1 LIKSNPNIF
10 RFSQKEFASN
20 SENIRN
26 RNKNKLNL
34 LPILQK
40 LNKSNS
46 EQNKTQSLFSL
57 LDSFFRKNI
66 SEKENILEILE
77 KFLYEII
84 KTGEKLEE
92 IFKFLFENLRKEK
105 QIDFNLKNILINELW
120 NHLIEDDLIFLLLK
134 FSKTNENYK
143 FITAKQKEYLELI
156 ENGVK
161 YTNKQYK
168 DLKSFFKIKIENPQN
183 EQIKFEFLSRSEI
196 WKNSLYKDNNVFS
209 SEKDDKKNSPFDY
222 GSQQDNNFE
231 INNK

>member
-1 LIKSNPNIF
+1 M
-10 RFSQKEFASN
+10 
-20 SENIRN
+20 
-26 RNKNKLNL
+26 
-34 LPILQK
+34 LPIFQK
-40 LNKSNS
+40 LNKSNL
-46 EQNKTQSLFSL
+46 EHNKTQSLFSL

-77 KFLYEII
+77 KFFFEIL

-120 NHLIEDDLIFLLLK
+120 NHLIQDDLIFLLLK

-156 ENGVK
+156 ENGVI
-161 YTNKQYK
+161 YTNKEYK
-168 DLKSFFKIKIENPQN
+168 DLKSFFKIDSENPLN
-183 EQIKFEFLSRSEI
+183 EQIKFEFLMQSEI
-196 WKNSLYKDNNVFS
+196 GKNSLYENNNVTS
-209 SEKDDKKNSPFDY
+209 SEKDDKKNSTFDY